1 MPGDSAMHCRIC
13 DVVSVMS
20 FRSGHCW
27 PENGSNLNMQIVPLL
42 QFHPPDQ
49 LGGEGHGVDLPAGV
63 VEREDKI
70 GGIFVHVRMYAV

>member
-1 MPGDSAMHCRIC
+1 
-13 DVVSVMS
+13 
-20 FRSGHCW
+20 
-27 PENGSNLNMQIVPLL
+27 MQIVPLL